1 MGQLDKKNTRIR
13 VGLTGMNISLE
24 KNIAKQLI
32 QKQMQWLRGKKK
44 LVRIDRKQNKL
55 VVIMSN
61 SKQSMRIRFTS
72 HEYCQQH
79 W

>member
-32 QKQMQWLRGKKK
+32 HKQKK

>member
-32 QKQMQWLRGKKK
+32 QKQKK